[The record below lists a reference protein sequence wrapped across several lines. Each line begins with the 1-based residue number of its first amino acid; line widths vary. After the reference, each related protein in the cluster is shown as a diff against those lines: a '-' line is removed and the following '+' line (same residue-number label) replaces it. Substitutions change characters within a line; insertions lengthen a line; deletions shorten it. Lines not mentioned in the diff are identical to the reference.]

1 MSHVT
6 VRSYEPFVSIIAQ
19 FLFLF
24 AAVLLHL
31 LGGYIGTVEVRNFVC
46 GRFGRFLHS
55 CFDHIKL
62 LSDKCSSVTFHRY
75 ITALVGV

>member
-6 VRSYEPFVSIIAQ
+6 VRSYELFVSIIAQ
-19 FLFLF
+19 FLFRF

-31 LGGYIGTVEVRNFVC
+31 FGGHIGTVEVRNVVC
-46 GRFGRFLHS
+46 DRFLYS

-62 LSDKCSSVTFHRY
+62 LSGRFHRY
-75 ITALVGV
+75 ITALVGTY